1 MAFKS
6 SSQWLSLLTRMIT
19 LEKRKFNLF
28 LSNVGN
34 RRLLGDTNICVH
46 INCLSVLSTYSK
58 SYIDS
63 TDKKML
69 CALYFCN
76 TVCIGPNQS
85 SMGLKYY
92 SHNRRPFLKLK
103 EIKKPEILHK
113 VFQDK
118 RQRLKQTEL
127 KLRKSGKMI
136 LEDIK
141 ETKTKM
147 KEKMEEVIE
156 RENVVTIPNMLCVTR
171 ILLSPYIGYLIIQTD
186 FHQALAVIMFAGVT
200 DLLDG
205 WIARTFKNQSSKL
218 GSFLDPMADKVL
230 IATLFLSLTYADIMP
245 ALLTGLIIV
254 RDLVLVAAG
263 FYIRYQ
269 SLPPPRTLSRY
280 FDVTHATAQLAPT
293 HISKVN
299 TLVQLAAV
307 VCTVAAPVFGF
318 VDHSALHSLWYITA
332 GTTVAS
338 AVSYILSKNTYK
350 FLKDSKR

>member
-1 MAFKS
+1 MAFKTS
-6 SSQWLSLLTRMIT
+6 AVWLSLLTRMIAR
-19 LEKRKFNLF
+19 EKWKYNMFM
-28 LSNVGN
+28 SNVGN
-34 RRLLGDTNICVH
+34 RRLLGGTNICVH

-58 SYIDS
+58 SCIGS
-63 TDKKML
+63 THKKML
-69 CALYFCN
+69 CALYCCN
-76 TVCIGPNQS
+76 TVNQS

-92 SHNRRPFLKLK
+92 SHNKKPFSKLK
-103 EIKKPEILHK
+103 EIKKPTILHK

-156 RENVVTIPNMLCVTR
+156 RENVATIPNVLCVTR
-171 ILLSPYIGYLIIQTD
+171 IILSPYIGYLIIQTD

-293 HISKVN
+293 QISKVN
-299 TLVQLAAV
+299 TLVQLATV
-307 VCTVAAPVFGF
+307 VCTVAAPVFDF
-318 VDHSALHSLWYITA
+318 VDHSALHALWYITA

-338 AVSYILSKNTYK
+338 AVSYMLSKNTYR
-350 FLKDSKR
+350 FLKDRKR